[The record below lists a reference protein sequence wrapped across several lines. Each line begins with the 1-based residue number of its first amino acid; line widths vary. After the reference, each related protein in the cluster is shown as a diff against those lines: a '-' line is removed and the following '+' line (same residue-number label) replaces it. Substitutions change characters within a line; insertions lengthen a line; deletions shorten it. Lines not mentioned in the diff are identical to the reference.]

1 MAKDKKKKK
10 KKKGQSAEIVR
21 TLTGSI
27 DLTKLVHK
35 KTKLEGKKGKKVKGI
50 FIPFDANFIECHD
63 NGSFYLGVRVQV
75 KDGPDEYNHHAF
87 IGHSVTSEV
96 YKNASEKERDKMK
109 KTNIL
114 GNLRD
119 FDWDDSG
126 DGKSKNEKKKKKS
139 KKDDDPDDD
148 LPF

>member
-1 MAKDKKKKK
+1 MGKKK
-10 KKKGQSAEIVR
+10 KKKGGKKNPEIVR

-35 KTKLEGKKGKKVKGI
+35 KTKLEGKKGKKVKGV
-50 FIPFDANFIECHD
+50 FIPFDANFIEVHD
-63 NGSFYLGVRVQV
+63 NGSLYVGVRVQV

-87 IGHSVTSEV
+87 IGHSVTSQV
-96 YKNASEKERDKMK
+96 YKDASDKEREKMK
-109 KTNIL
+109 NTNIL

-119 FDWDDSG
+119 FDWK
-126 DGKSKNEKKKKKS
+126 DGEESSSKKKKKKKG
-139 KKDDDPDDD
+139 KKDDDENDD